1 VQLRELIDLKGIETA
16 SQAWNFDES
25 GVIVENPK
33 GDSVIVPIDIK
44 EVHGPSPANQK
55 SVTIIEAICADGRAL
70 LPPAVI
76 LLGKVFIES

>member
-1 VQLRELIDLKGIETA
+1 LKGIETA

-33 GDSVIVPIDIK
+33 GDSVIVPINIK
-44 EVHGPSPANQK
+44 EVHGLRPTSQK
-55 SVTIIEAICADGRAL
+55 SVTIIEAICTDGRDL
-70 LPPAVI
+70 PPPAVI